1 MHAKKIQASKL
12 LRDRRSCLHAGRAYS
27 CCSGRRL
34 WRASM
39 AAAVASQAAV
49 AEQPAFVF
57 TEDNFRAPKLPANLK
72 VVDVPLVE
80 ATDEALEGFGYV
92 LHSADE
98 RTVEKKNFEIV
109 QWPAKGWRKC
119 DPGCGDEAG
128 TTEGRFE
135 VRWEGDFFYGKN
147 LAVATTNNTYLD
159 GLGALPEVAS
169 RSRHTRR
176 PELQSTDQGL
186 RRASD

>member
-1 MHAKKIQASKL
+1 
-12 LRDRRSCLHAGRAYS
+12 
-27 CCSGRRL
+27 
-34 WRASM
+34 M

-80 ATDEALEGFGYV
+80 ATDAALEGFGYV

-135 VRWEGDFFYGKN
+135 VRWEGDFFYGTN
-147 LAVATTNNTYLD
+147 LAVATTN
-159 GLGALPEVAS
+159 
-169 RSRHTRR
+169 
-176 PELQSTDQGL
+176 STIFTAPSGC
-186 RRASD
+186 RKAN